1 MPGAD
6 DPDPDLLLALVR
18 ADPDT
23 RGLLPW
29 AEAAWRLA
37 ADDALTFPIRGPEDV
52 EPLFAEAIANGDLS
66 DTDVEFISGCIPA
79 SVFPVRDFRQFLDRA
94 LLVVEIVH
102 RLQDPEEPPKKW

>member
-29 AEAAWRLA
+29 AEAAWQLA
-37 ADDALTFPIRGPEDV
+37 ADEVLTFPLERLEDV
-52 EPLFAEAIANGDLS
+52 EPLFAEAIANGLD
-66 DTDVEFISGCIPA
+66 DAEVEFISGCIPA
-79 SVFPVRDFRQFLDRA
+79 SVFPIRDFRQFLDRA

-102 RLQDPEEPPKKW
+102 RLQDPQEPPKKW